1 MKKFYLLLLTLTL
14 ALGTAAAEPA
24 ATEPAATEPA
34 ATEPAAV
41 EPTAEESGWTR
52 NLNNVGRGAAN
63 IVTCFLE
70 IPRCMVYRNSQVPFW
85 GFIDGAVR
93 GSGLTVL
100 RAFSGVTDL
109 VFLGFDYGKMY
120 NQTDFR
126 DYVWESPWLPR

>member
-1 MKKFYLLLLTLTL
+1 MDKSKGERSGMKKFYLLLLTLTL
-14 ALGTAAAEPA
+14 ALGTAAA
-24 ATEPAATEPA
+24 EPA

-100 RAFSGVTDL
+100 RAFSGVTFCRL
-109 VFLGFDYGKMY
+109 ATRAMRTSMGA
-120 NQTDFR
+120 
-126 DYVWESPWLPR
+126 